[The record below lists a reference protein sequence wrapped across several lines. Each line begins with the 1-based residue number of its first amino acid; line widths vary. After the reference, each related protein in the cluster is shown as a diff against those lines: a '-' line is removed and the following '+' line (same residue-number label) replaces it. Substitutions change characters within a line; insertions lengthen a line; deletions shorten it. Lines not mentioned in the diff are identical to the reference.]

1 MRQVNVYVNDLKAGV
16 LTERLPG
23 KGYSFHYDPVYLS
36 SDAPSIS
43 VSLSKRNAFYES
55 SSLFPF
61 FANMLPEGA
70 NRKVICRTY
79 RIDEHDL
86 FGILAAM
93 AGKDF
98 IGGVHIETTA
108 E

>member
-16 LTERLPG
+16 LTEMHPG
-23 KGYSFHYDPVYLS
+23 KGYSFEYDPDYLL

-43 VSLSKRNAFYES
+43 VSLSKRNASYES

-79 RIDEHDL
+79 RIDEKDL

-98 IGGVHIETTA
+98 IGGVQIKTTA
-108 E
+108 K

>member
-16 LTERLPG
+16 LTEMHPG
-23 KGYSFHYDPVYLS
+23 KGYSFEYDPDYLL

-43 VSLSKRNAFYES
+43 VSLSKRNASYES

-79 RIDEHDL
+79 RIDENDL

-98 IGGVHIETTA
+98 IGGVQIRTTA
-108 E
+108 K

>member
-1 MRQVNVYVNDLKAGV
+1 MRQLNVYVNDRKAGV
-16 LTERLPG
+16 LLENLPG
-23 KGYSFHYDPVYLS
+23 TGYSFKYDPDYLA

-43 VSLSKRNAFYES
+43 VTLSKRKDRYES

-70 NRKVICRTY
+70 NRKVICRTLK
-79 RIDEHDL
+79 IDERDL
-86 FGILAAM
+86 FGLLAAM

-98 IGGVHIETTA
+98 IGGVHIKTA
-108 E
+108 SK

>member
-1 MRQVNVYVNDLKAGV
+1 MRQVNVYVNDRKAGV
-16 LTERLPG
+16 LTEMHPG
-23 KGYSFHYDPVYLS
+23 KGYSFEYDPDYLL

-43 VSLSKRNAFYES
+43 VSLSKRNTSYES

-79 RIDEHDL
+79 RIDENDL

-98 IGGVHIETTA
+98 IGGVHIKTTA
-108 E
+108 K

>member
-1 MRQVNVYVNDLKAGV
+1 M
-16 LTERLPG
+16 LTEIRPG
-23 KGYSFHYDPVYLS
+23 SGYSFSYDPDYLA
-36 SDAPSIS
+36 SDAPPIS
-43 VSLSKRNAFYES
+43 VTIPKRNDSYES

-79 RIDEHDL
+79 RIDENDL

-93 AGKDF
+93 VGSDF
-98 IGGVHIETTA
+98 IGGVQIKQA
-108 E
+108 AK

>member
-1 MRQVNVYVNDLKAGV
+1 MRQVNVYVNDRKAGV
-16 LTERLPG
+16 LTEMHPG
-23 KGYSFHYDPVYLS
+23 TGYTFMYDPDYLM
-36 SDAPSIS
+36 SDAPPVS

-55 SSLFPF
+55 ASLFPF

-70 NRKVICRTY
+70 NRKVICRTL

-86 FGILAAM
+86 FGILTAM

-98 IGGVHIETTA
+98 IGGVHIKTVA
-108 E
+108 

>member
-1 MRQVNVYVNDLKAGV
+1 MDVYVNDRKAGV
-16 LTERLPG
+16 LTEMHPG
-23 KGYSFHYDPVYLS
+23 AGYSFKYDSDYLA
-36 SDAPSIS
+36 SDAPSVS
-43 VSLSKRNAFYES
+43 VTLSKKKDSYES
-55 SSLFPF
+55 SNLFPF

-70 NRKVICRTY
+70 NRKVICRAY

-86 FGILAAM
+86 FGLLIAM

-98 IGGVHIETTA
+98 IGGVHIKAIA

>member
-1 MRQVNVYVNDLKAGV
+1 MRQVDVYVNDRKAGV
-16 LTERLPG
+16 LTEMHPG
-23 KGYSFHYDPVYLS
+23 AGYSFKYDSDYLAS
-36 SDAPSIS
+36 VAPSVS
-43 VSLSKRNAFYES
+43 VTLSKKKDSYES
-55 SSLFPF
+55 SNLFPF

-70 NRKVICRTY
+70 NRKVICRAY

-86 FGILAAM
+86 FGLLTAM

-98 IGGVHIETTA
+98 IGGVHIKAIA

>member
-1 MRQVNVYVNDLKAGV
+1 MRQLYVYVNNRKAGV
-16 LTERLPG
+16 LTEMHPG
-23 KGYSFHYDPVYLS
+23 AGYTFRYDPDYLS

-43 VSLSKRNAFYES
+43 VSLSKRNAVYES

-79 RIDEHDL
+79 RIDENDL
-86 FGILAAM
+86 FGLLSTM

-98 IGGVHIETTA
+98 IGGVHIETATV
-108 E
+108 